1 MKVHKE
7 GGRRDNNMKIIIL
20 NRQDRIDL
28 NTGLLKKASAYAA
41 NKFDNSRNMELN
53 IVFIDKEE
61 MAALNKKYRNKQGA
75 TDVLSFSYRD
85 CLRVEPACLGAKDS
99 GSLNNLE
106 SFSVAGEIVISPE
119 VARENVA
126 DFAPDFFRSWS
137 LERELALLIIHGI
150 LHIYDY
156 DHEIKSDSVKME
168 GLQIS
173 LLNDIITNFKL

>member
-1 MKVHKE
+1 
-7 GGRRDNNMKIIIL
+7 MKIIIL

-28 NTGLLKKASAYAA
+28 DIGLLKKVSAYAA
-41 NKFDNSRNMELN
+41 NKFDNSKNLELN

-61 MAALNKKYRNKQGA
+61 MALLNKKYRNKQGP

-85 CLRVEPACLGAKDS
+85 SLKVKPASSKGTDS
-99 GSLNNLE
+99 GSFNNIE

-119 VARENVA
+119 VAKENAA
-126 DFAPDFFRSWS
+126 DFTPDFFKSWN

-156 DHEIKSDSVKME
+156 DHDTESDSVKME
-168 GLQIS
+168 SLQGS
-173 LLNDIITNFKL
+173 LLNNVIANFKL

>member
-1 MKVHKE
+1 
-7 GGRRDNNMKIIIL
+7 MKIIIL

-28 NTGLLKKASAYAA
+28 NTGLLKKVSVYVA

-61 MAALNKKYRNKQGA
+61 MAVLNKKYRNKQSA

-85 CLRVEPACLGAKDS
+85 SMSVEPACCQAADS
-99 GSLNNLE
+99 GSFNNIE
-106 SFSVAGEIVISPE
+106 SFSVAGEIIISPE
-119 VARENVA
+119 VAKMNVA
-126 DFAPDFFRSWS
+126 DFVPDFFQSWS
-137 LERELALLIIHGI
+137 FEREMVLLIIHGI

-168 GLQIS
+168 SLQVS
-173 LLNDIITNFKL
+173 LLNDVITNFKL